1 MRPLSW
7 PSANQRLSQVRLTC
21 RRRPIGLLFW
31 PILRLF
37 FLFAHD
43 DADAAERLDDPG
55 RLAAA
60 TRMPALHRDRLVNA
74 RFLDDQRI
82 DGEITF
88 GREHVLTPV
97 TNAHLVC
104 RIL

>member
-1 MRPLSW
+1 MRPESW

-37 FLFAHD
+37 FLFTDD

-60 TRMPALHRDRLVNA
+60 TRMPTLHRDRLADA
-74 RFLDDQRI
+74 RFLDDQGINIEVVIVFRVG
-82 DGEITF
+82 DGAGEKI
-88 GREHVLTPV
+88 GRAHV
-97 TNAHLVC
+97 
-104 RIL
+104 